1 MYKVSSDPVDI
12 QQLGKYLAALGITGT
27 AAAAL
32 TKKLNPAAAAANK
45 IASAVYSRHMH
56 KVAGVSD
63 DVDTIMR
70 MRRKKMFGGDEA
82 VGDLAKR
89 HLLENMEEGRR
100 LGAVLGTFGG
110 GAAGLGYGLADD
122 SLAAVSPILAA
133 MGAGAGNVAGRG
145 LGIASG
151 AMSTPGTVLKSLIGT
166 PITRG
171 LSRSIF

>member
-1 MYKVSSDPVDI
+1 MLKRASLNEKFSS
-12 QQLGKYLAALGITGT
+12 G
-27 AAAAL
+27 
-32 TKKLNPAAAAANK
+32 
-45 IASAVYSRHMH
+45 HF
-56 KVAGVSD
+56 KVAGVSE

-70 MRRKKMFGGDEA
+70 MRRKNMFGGNEA

-110 GAAGLGYGLADD
+110 GAAGLGLGLADD
-122 SLAAVSPILAA
+122 SLAIASPILAA
-133 MGAGAGNVAGRG
+133 MGAGAGNLAGRG
-145 LGIASG
+145 IGIWGG